1 MNRSKTFAKET
12 QLGLFVAFALVAL
25 VFIVEMSGG
34 SKLISSGNT
43 YRARFDSAKE
53 LRVGSQVKLAGVR
66 VGRVTDIRIAD
77 RQVEVEMSVDKEA
90 QVRTDSLATI
100 GFAGMLGEQF
110 ITLTFGS
117 PNGAIAES
125 GAILESTDSADLN
138 DLMQRIDSVAVGVEN
153 ITKTFSGD
161 SLGDLLT
168 PLSDFVRETK
178 PQLTNIVNN
187 IDMVTTSLA
196 DGKGT
201 LGRLVT
207 EDELHNQAQDLL
219 TTLQENL
226 TKATG
231 DIETIIADAR
241 GLISDI
247 QAGKGSIGRLM
258 VDDTLVNE
266 TEIAMTNLKEI
277 LQKINSGT
285 GAIGELVNDAS
296 FLDNL
301 KLTLRKVE
309 NATESLED
317 TGPLSIINN
326 AAGSLF

>member
-34 SKLISSGNT
+34 SKLIPSGNT
-43 YRARFDSAKE
+43 FRARFDSAKE
-53 LRVGSQVKLAGVR
+53 LRIGSQVKLAGVR

-77 RQVEVEMSVDKEA
+77 RQVEVEMSVDKDA
-90 QVRTDSLATI
+90 QVRTDSQATI

-110 ITLTFGS
+110 VTLTFGS
-117 PNGAIAES
+117 PNGAIAEN

-178 PQLTNIVNN
+178 PQLTNIFSN
-187 IDMVTTSLA
+187 IDTVTTSLA
-196 DGKGT
+196 EGKGT

-207 EDELHNQAQDLL
+207 EDELHNQAQELL

-247 QAGKGSIGRLM
+247 QEGKGSIGRLM

-266 TEIAMTNLKEI
+266 TEAAMVNLKEI